1 MYIECGCEKM
11 EVFYRETYAEIDLQ
25 AITYNISEMKKRL
38 PEHVEVFAAV
48 KANAYGHGHI
58 ECAKTAIE
66 AGATCLLVAYLD
78 EAVALRRAEIEAP
91 ILVLGVT
98 NSDYAPI
105 AAKYNISLTAF
116 NLEWMQAVEEKLT
129 NNQTICVHIK
139 CDTGMGRI
147 GLKEVTDLKQ
157 MEEHMAHSKKIKFSG
172 IYTHFSTADQREE
185 KYYQQQLARFK
196 QMVGNLNIL
205 PPYIHAANSAATLIH
220 NDSFFTAVRVGIA
233 MYGLTPSVEINKQL
247 PFHLKQAFS
256 LHSAITHV
264 KQVSPGEKIGY
275 GATYTAKGNEWIAT
289 IPIGYGDGWMRKL
302 SGQEIIVAGKRMP
315 IVGRICMDQMM
326 VRLAD
331 YQPVGTKVTLI
342 GTQGDERIS
351 VDEVAKKLETIN
363 YEVTCVVS
371 ARVPRIYSE
380 KEVQKVIN

>member
-11 EVFYRETYAEIDLQ
+11 EVFYRETYAEINLQ

-48 KANAYGHGHI
+48 KANAYGHGDI
-58 ECAKTAIE
+58 ECAKAALE
-66 AGATCLLVAYLD
+66 AGVTCLLVAYLD
-78 EAVALRRAEIEAP
+78 EAISLRRAGIEAP

-98 NSDYAPI
+98 HAGHAPI

-116 NLEWMQAVEEKLT
+116 NLEWMQAVEKSLT
-129 NNQTICVHIK
+129 NNQSICVHIK

-147 GLKEVTDLKQ
+147 GLKEIAELKQ
-157 MEEHMAHSKKIKFSG
+157 MEEHLTHSKKIKFSG
-172 IYTHFSTADQREE
+172 IYTHFATADQQDEE
-185 KYYQQQLARFK
+185 YYQQQLTRFK
-196 QMVGNLNIL
+196 QMVEQLNIL

-233 MYGLTPSVEINKQL
+233 MYGLTPSTEINKQL
-247 PFHLKQAFS
+247 PFQLKQAFS
-256 LHSAITHV
+256 LHSEITHI

-275 GATYTAKGNEWIAT
+275 GATYTAKTNEWIAT

-302 SGQEIIVAGKRMP
+302 SGQEIIVAQQRMP

-326 VRLAD
+326 VRLGD

-342 GTQGDERIS
+342 GRQGNEAIT
-351 VDEVAKKLETIN
+351 VDEIAEKLETIN
-363 YEVTCVVS
+363 YEVTCLVS
-371 ARVPRIYSE
+371 KRVPRVYM
-380 KEVQKVIN
+380 